1 MTVGGVSMREL
12 GQLEIELLVQLRF
25 ELLWDPSVLERVAE
39 DILARMPAV
48 DAKERPH
55 SPRPMN
61 RRHPSLFCAQVPAT
75 GPAPVIAPVA
85 RPAPPSD
92 ESSPGD
98 EDTSSARTSSEEP
111 SSPASSAPSSL
122 PSDQESPDPAQSTS
136 MTPRMKATVLTPRTP
151 PAAAQRTFSR
161 E

>member
-1 MTVGGVSMREL
+1 MPEL

-48 DAKERPH
+48 DAPEETRSR
-55 SPRPMN
+55 SPRPQN

-85 RPAPPSD
+85 RPAAPSEEEAPPVT
-92 ESSPGD
+92 D
-98 EDTSSARTSSEEP
+98 EDALSTRTSSEEP
-111 SSPASSAPSSL
+111 SSPTSTAPSSL
-122 PSDQESPDPAQSTS
+122 PSDQESPDSAPAASTS
-136 MTPRMKATVLTPRTP
+136 LTPKMKATTLTPRTP
-151 PAAAQRTFSR
+151 PASHQTFR
-161 E
+161 R